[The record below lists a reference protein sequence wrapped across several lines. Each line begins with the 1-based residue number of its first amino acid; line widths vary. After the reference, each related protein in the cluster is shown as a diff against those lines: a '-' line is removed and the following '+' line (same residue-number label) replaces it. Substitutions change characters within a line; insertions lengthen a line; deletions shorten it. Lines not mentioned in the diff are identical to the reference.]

1 MDHNRLQDRCRGVLL
16 GLAAGDRNGGPIR
29 MALRL
34 AESLLACRAFDPRDV
49 LSRYLAWWHED
60 GIDTGPTTA
69 RVLGLIARGVSAEQA
84 VTQAD
89 EECAGLTAGCNP
101 AHRCAPLAL
110 AAFLPTP
117 QLPELARVEAALTHR
132 HPLAGEVAAAV
143 ACLCRDLVLGVPW
156 ARALSAAAAEQ
167 RPEVRA
173 VLEAALTEPGGRG
186 GYAPQALQAAAHF
199 VHASAGFGEA
209 LERALTFAGPANYC
223 PVLVGAL
230 GGGRWGAALIEA
242 DLLPRAQGVET
253 LTALADGL
261 AQTWS
266 RSVS

>member
-1 MDHNRLQDRCRGVLL
+1 MDRSRLQDRCRGVLL

-34 AESLLACRAFDPRDV
+34 AESLLACGGFDPRDV

-69 RVLGLIARGVSAEQA
+69 RVLGLITDGASAEQA
-84 VTQAD
+84 ATQAD
-89 EECAGLTAGCNP
+89 EECGGLRAGCNP

-110 AAFLPTP
+110 AAFLPAE
-117 QLPELARVEAALTHR
+117 QLPELARAEAALTHR

-143 ACLCRDLVLGVPW
+143 VGLCRDLVVGVPW
-156 ARALSAAAAEQ
+156 VRALSAAAAER

-173 VLEAALTEPGGRG
+173 VLEAALSEPGRG
-186 GYAPQALQAAAHF
+186 GYAPEALRAAVHF
-199 VHASAGFGEA
+199 VHASASFREA
-209 LERALTFAGPANYC
+209 LECALAFAGLANYC

-230 GGGRWGAALIEA
+230 GGGRWGAALIEP
-242 DLLPRAQGVET
+242 DLLSHPRAPAAEQ

-261 AQTWS
+261 AQTW
-266 RSVS
+266 R